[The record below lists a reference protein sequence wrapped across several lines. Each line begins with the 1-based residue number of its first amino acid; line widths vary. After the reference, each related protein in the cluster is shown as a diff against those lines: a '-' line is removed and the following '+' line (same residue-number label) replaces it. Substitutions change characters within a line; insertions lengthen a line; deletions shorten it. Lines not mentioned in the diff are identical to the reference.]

1 MDPVELRL
9 KNGSMLCQV
18 EQNKPYT
25 SNGLPQC
32 LTEGAKAFGWT
43 QARQRARGTGPVVR
57 GVGMAGGMWGSTGRP
72 PSTAFVRVYPD
83 GSVIL
88 SMGAADLGTGTKT
101 VMAMVV
107 AEELSMPLERITIEH
122 ADTATTP

>member
-9 KNGSMLCQV
+9 KNVSMLCQV

-43 QARQRARGTGPVVR
+43 QARQRAR
-57 GVGMAGGMWGSTGRP
+57 GMWGSTGRP

-107 AEELSMPLERITIEH
+107 AEELSMPLE
-122 ADTATTP
+122 